1 MAIGYFLYQPKLR
14 VAIVVRLR
22 YIQNMLKT
30 SINDF
35 KMSKMYG
42 SIVYKGRNM

>member
-1 MAIGYFLYQPKLR
+1 MAIGYFLYKPKLR
-14 VAIVVRLR
+14 VVVVVR

-30 SINDF
+30 YINYF

-42 SIVYKGRNM
+42 SILTF